1 LFVADGIVTVEGF
14 VTDEAFAQALCAVAR
29 DVAGADKVCDGLM
42 RVDAVSGSVLVMA

>member
-1 LFVADGIVTVEGF
+1 
-14 VTDEAFAQALCAVAR
+14 VAR